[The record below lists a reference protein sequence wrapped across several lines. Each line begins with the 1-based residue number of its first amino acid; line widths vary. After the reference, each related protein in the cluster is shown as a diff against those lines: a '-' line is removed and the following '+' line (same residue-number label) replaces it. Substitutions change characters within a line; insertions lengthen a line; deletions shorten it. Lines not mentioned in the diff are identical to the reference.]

1 MPTLRIRDF
10 VGIEPQSKR
19 LEVRGRAAGSAVS
32 MRRRRPVGAVKHSC
46 AAGMALLQ
54 LAISTQLGRAARAN
68 FQMCLHLTGVELAV
82 K

>member
-32 MRRRRPVGAVKHSC
+32 MRRRRLIGAVKRSC
-46 AAGMALLQ
+46 AAGIACC
-54 LAISTQLGRAARAN
+54 SSR
-68 FQMCLHLTGVELAV
+68 
-82 K
+82 